1 MNTKRNP
8 WTISLVVFIIWF
20 IIVIGGKL
28 LQVDGDLSQ
37 EALISGGILWPL
49 VLVLLFLILVVAYFK
64 WWRRVGIKG
73 PDRWRDLRLM
83 WLPVL
88 ALILIWMLV
97 ESSGFP
103 PRQALWFIVINTL
116 LVGISEELMFR
127 GILFFGASSKYGWQR
142 AVWITAVIF
151 GLVHSL
157 NGMITGNFT
166 AALLQAMMA
175 FLFGVWTAAVRFRL
189 NTIILLM
196 FLHWLWDFGVFS
208 LSVQAG
214 VKTILGAGLP
224 ILFAIILFLYGVW
237 LLDGSRQSEVETL
250 PASEL
255 GDFL

>member
-1 MNTKRNP
+1 MNTKRNS

-28 LQVDGDLSQ
+28 LQAEGNISLD
-37 EALISGGILWPL
+37 ALISEGILWAL

-64 WWRRVGIKG
+64 WWRLVGLQG
-73 PDRWRDLRLM
+73 PDSWRDLRLF

-88 ALILIWMLV
+88 AMILIWMLV

-103 PRQALWFIVINTL
+103 PHRALWFILINTL

-127 GILFFGASSKYGWQR
+127 GILFLGASSKYDWQR

-151 GLVHSL
+151 GLIHAL
-157 NGMITGNFT
+157 TGMITGNFT

-189 NTIILLM
+189 NTIIPLM
-196 FLHWLWDFGVFS
+196 ILHWLWDFGVFS
-208 LSVQAG
+208 LSAQGG
-214 VKTILGAGLP
+214 VKTLLGAGLP
-224 ILFAIILFLYGVW
+224 ILFAIILFLYGLW
-237 LLDGSRQSEVETL
+237 LLDGYRKSERETL
-250 PASEL
+250 PAS
-255 GDFL
+255 